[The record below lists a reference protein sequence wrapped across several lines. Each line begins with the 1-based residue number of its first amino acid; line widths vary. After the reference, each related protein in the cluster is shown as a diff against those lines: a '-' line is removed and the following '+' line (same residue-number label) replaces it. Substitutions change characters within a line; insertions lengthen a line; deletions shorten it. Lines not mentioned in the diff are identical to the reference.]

1 MRYAVALPRVYV
13 SRPRLVVV
21 TNRYEASKRGN
32 EKADSGPVPNLPRP
46 IPVVPEG
53 SRSPRLPC
61 VCSRVA
67 RPNCPIE
74 NRLVR
79 ATILSDVPRSIVDRF
94 IFFSPSPLSI
104 PSLHPFSVSHGYG
117 GHTYP
122 SYCYSS
128 IRKNYTNA
136 ESGRSS
142 IDRS

>member
-94 IFFSPSPLSI
+94 IFFSL
-104 PSLHPFSVSHGYG
+104 PSLHPFSPSFLREPRIRR
-117 GHTYP
+117 TYP

-128 IRKNYTNA
+128 TRKNYTTA

>member
-13 SRPRLVVV
+13 PSSATRRRNESLY
-21 TNRYEASKRGN
+21 RASKRGN
-32 EKADSGPVPNLPRP
+32 EKANDSGRTEFQIPRP

-79 ATILSDVPRSIVDRF
+79 ATILSDLPR
-94 IFFSPSPLSI
+94 
-104 PSLHPFSVSHGYG
+104 
-117 GHTYP
+117 
-122 SYCYSS
+122 
-128 IRKNYTNA
+128 
-136 ESGRSS
+136 
-142 IDRS
+142 

>member
-79 ATILSDVPRSIVDRF
+79 ATILSDVLSRSIVDRF
-94 IFFSPSPLSI
+94 IFFPPPLSPSLLSI
-104 PSLHPFSVSHGYG
+104 LSP
-117 GHTYP
+117 
-122 SYCYSS
+122 
-128 IRKNYTNA
+128 
-136 ESGRSS
+136 
-142 IDRS
+142 